1 MGVASAWA
9 GPRSGPGTPALPG
22 RTVAITPASLA
33 ALSEPVPSHLLGEDS
48 SHLAPCVL
56 HVVRCS
62 VLTNPGGPISLRALL
77 QKEPRSPGE
86 TCPVAAG
93 VRVSQASCPQPF
105 LMLCCGV
112 SRARLT
118 PSLQTA
124 GWTRTSRPSELKRTH
139 GQDQVEGR
147 SNISHWLPLL
157 YSNAFKP
164 TLEQS
169 TPPRNIR

>member
-139 GQDQVEGR
+139 GQDQVEG
-147 SNISHWLPLL
+147 
-157 YSNAFKP
+157 
-164 TLEQS
+164 QQ
-169 TPPRNIR
+169 